1 MPINPD
7 TFQPTNANR
16 SRSEE
21 KINTA
26 FTEAEWSGK
35 FTGGNLEGMF
45 AVPSPTGRRQS
56 PLKRGRESLS
66 SRGSRSQPDNSKSGF
81 IPPPISTTTNI
92 PGNINEPT
100 SAPAEAKFVPDTWKD
115 SAWDFT
121 PSASPGPG
129 SKQHP
134 LRRAS
139 EQIHRTQSGS
149 GTAVPAPTAVDSAP
163 AQNASTTDAM
173 DIDPAPPPVTSA
185 QPSEVKEAKA
195 RSYAVPPSAWR
206 QSQGAALAPE
216 SRRRS
221 SAAAA
226 TPSTKVDLA
235 DLAATLNGSTGF
247 EGMHDLS
254 STLPFQSRPS
264 SHHPTRSFAPST
276 TPLPPLPTAPAPPTR
291 LTKTSWKTYC
301 TSFAAYL
308 SAFHTF
314 NKDIHVHFREGLMH
328 EAQLVSMGVDAL
340 EAIGQSGDVGLNSYA
355 RLVRD
360 EERWQECWRLGC
372 ERHRDAVALFD
383 SVKERVRKVSEGPG
397 LVDA

>member
-21 KINTA
+21 TINTA
-26 FTEAEWSGK
+26 FSESEWSGK

-45 AVPSPTGRRQS
+45 AVPSPTGRKQS
-56 PLKRGRESLS
+56 PLKRGRDSLS
-66 SRGSRSQPDNSKSGF
+66 SRGSRSQLNSSKSGF
-81 IPPPISTTTNI
+81 VPPPISTSTNV
-92 PGNINEPT
+92 PDNTNEPT

-139 EQIHRTQSGS
+139 EQINRTQSSS
-149 GTAVPAPTAVDSAP
+149 GTAVPAPAEAEQIH
-163 AQNASTTDAM
+163 AQNAPAADAM
-173 DIDPAPPPVTSA
+173 DIDPATPPVTSG
-185 QPSEVKEAKA
+185 PSSQIREAKA

-206 QSQGAALAPE
+206 QSQGAALASE
-216 SRRRS
+216 TRRRS

-226 TPSTKVDLA
+226 PNVNLA

-254 STLPFQSRPS
+254 STLPFQSQPS
-264 SHHPTRSFAPST
+264 SNHPTRSFAPST
-276 TPLPPLPTAPAPPTR
+276 TPLPPLPNAPAPPIR
-291 LTKTSWKTYC
+291 LTKASWKTYC
-301 TSFAAYL
+301 ASFAAYL
-308 SAFHTF
+308 SAFHAF

-328 EAQLVSMGVDAL
+328 EAQLVSMGVEAL
-340 EAIGQSGDVGLNSYA
+340 EAAGQSSDVGLNSYA
-355 RLVRD
+355 RLVKD
-360 EERWQECWRLGC
+360 EERWQECWRLGS
-372 ERHRDAVALFD
+372 ERHRDAIALFE

-397 LVDA
+397 FADA